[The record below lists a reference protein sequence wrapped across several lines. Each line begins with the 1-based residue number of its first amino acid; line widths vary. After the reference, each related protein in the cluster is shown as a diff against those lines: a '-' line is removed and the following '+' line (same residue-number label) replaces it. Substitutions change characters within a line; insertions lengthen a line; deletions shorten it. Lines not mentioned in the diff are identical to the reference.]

1 MKHGTLTAVLVA
13 AALLIASPF
22 AVSAQSATIVYADDV
37 TEIELLYLMGR
48 VDLLPDADIG
58 VEVPADATI
67 RTGNTGVELL
77 LEPSGSI
84 VRIAEDTT
92 FTVEFMQEAEDH
104 VEHRFRLDTGKIRT
118 VVSSVRNDR
127 FLVRTPLAVAGVRGT
142 DFVQRVIPGQTDW
155 ICVQEGEVVY
165 TRQSDSSSVVVAGGA
180 FADATHDTLVAA
192 PISPEDLAE
201 LFSDVQFTLLDPED
215 V

>member
-1 MKHGTLTAVLVA
+1 MRKTTLTAVVVTAVLCTVVPNVA
-13 AALLIASPF
+13 F
-22 AVSAQSATIVYADDV
+22 GQTATIVYADDV
-37 TEIELLYLMGR
+37 TEVELLYLVGR
-48 VDLLPDADIG
+48 VDDLPEPDIG
-58 VEVPADATI
+58 VLVPPDATI

-92 FTVEFMQEAEDH
+92 FTVESMQEADDH
-104 VEHRFRLDTGKIRT
+104 VEHRFRLDTGKVRT
-118 VVSSVRNDR
+118 VVSSVRSDR
-127 FLVRTPLAVAGVRGT
+127 FFVRTPLAVAGVRGT

-155 ICVQEGEVVY
+155 ICVREGEVNY
-165 TRQSDSSSVVVAGGA
+165 TRQSDASSVVVSGGT

-192 PISPEDLAE
+192 PIGPEELEE
-201 LFSDVQFTLLDPED
+201 LFADVQFTVLDPEE